1 MTALEILAGLALAVI
16 VILAIRPRPWDPRLS
31 KTWKGGDE

>member
-1 MTALEILAGLALAVI
+1 MTAALVVIALALAVI
-16 VILAIRPRPWDPRLS
+16 VILAIRPRAWDPRLS

>member
-16 VILAIRPRPWDPRLS
+16 VILAASVKPFDPRLS